1 MSREIKISTIKQAE
15 DYINRQRNHLRS
27 LEYQMNQVESEAKE
41 AARREAEKRAIAL
54 RRKIESMEDNFNFQI
69 QGLES
74 DMAELDRT
82 HRQAL
87 KKQSEEFYKNLT
99 ELKDWTEHSI
109 NNLEMRVEEN
119 FEKQQ
124 KQIEHQKQR
133 IEALYQKER
142 NENQKAKLMLR
153 DLNILVAAIGER
165 CNHNKFAEGKWNQ
178 LNRRVHNLSNAN
190 VPAVSIISEAMNITN
205 DLWDLEEDVLKAQLK
220 YEVIHN
226 MILNEATELL
236 QTMSK
241 NRTDVF
247 YTDEEGKRMQDETGK
262 DIKLEID
269 FWTKDDYRKLEER
282 ATDLKNEIETKK
294 EHPNLT
300 EERLKE
306 IREELNHIK
315 QEQNELVKLALKR
328 GFASEE
334 RVKISED
341 IINALEEQGFTL
353 SKLDNGEFA
362 HDYMKGEILADQR
375 EGVFAVLKQE
385 KTGTE
390 ISVIIHPDESL
401 TSNHIV
407 FQRNDESNLTPDE
420 LRRSIEGVKI
430 IIESKGYKMGDVAS
444 PKGTGDNKQVELADA
459 NALAKTGINKNLK
472 EKLGFTKPK
481 TASK

>member
-1 MSREIKISTIKQAE
+1 MSRAIKISTIEQAE
-15 DYINRQRNHLRS
+15 DIANRQSNQINYLQS
-27 LEYQMNQVESEAKE
+27 QMNNVEREAKE
-41 AARREAEKRAIAL
+41 AARREAEKRVNAL
-54 RRKIESMEDNFNFQI
+54 RREMENMEDSFNFQI

-74 DMAELDRT
+74 DMAEMDKA
-82 HRQAL
+82 HRQAM

-109 NNLEMRVEEN
+109 NDLEIRVEEN
-119 FEKQQ
+119 FKKQQ
-124 KQIEHQKQR
+124 KQIEQQKQR
-133 IEALYQKER
+133 IEALYQKAR
-142 NENQKAKLMLR
+142 DENQKAKLMLR
-153 DLNILVAAIGER
+153 DLKILVAAIGER

-178 LNRRVHNLSNAN
+178 LNRRVQNLSSAN

-241 NRTDVF
+241 NRTDV
-247 YTDEEGKRMQDETGK
+247 YCTDEEGKRLQDETGK

-269 FWTKDDYRKLEER
+269 FWTKDDYKKLEER
-282 ATDLKNEIETKK
+282 AKDLKNEIETKK
-294 EHPNLT
+294 EHPKLT

-306 IREELNHIK
+306 IREELNLIK

-362 HDYMKGEILADQR
+362 HDYMKGEIIADQR
-375 EGVFAVLKQE
+375 EGVFAVLKNGNGME
-385 KTGTE
+385 V
-390 ISVIIHPDESL
+390 SLIIHPDESL
-401 TSNHIV
+401 TTNHIV
-407 FQRNDESNLTPDE
+407 FQRNDESNVTPDE
-420 LRRSIEGVKI
+420 LRRSIEGVKK

-444 PKGTGDNKQVELADA
+444 PKGTGDNKQVELADP
-459 NALAKTGINKNLK
+459 NALAKTGINRNLK

-481 TASK
+481 TVSK

>member
-1 MSREIKISTIKQAE
+1 MSRAIKISTIEQAE
-15 DYINRQRNHLRS
+15 DIANRQSNQINYLQS
-27 LEYQMNQVESEAKE
+27 QMNNVEREAKE
-41 AARREAEKRAIAL
+41 AARREAEKRVNAL
-54 RRKIESMEDNFNFQI
+54 RREIENMEDSFNFQI

-74 DMAELDRT
+74 DMAEMDKA
-82 HRQAL
+82 HRQAM

-109 NNLEMRVEEN
+109 NDLETRVEEK

-124 KQIEHQKQR
+124 QQIEQQKQR
-133 IEALYQKER
+133 IEALYQKAR
-142 NENQKAKLMLR
+142 DENQKAKLMLR
-153 DLNILVAAIGER
+153 DLKILVAAIGER

-178 LNRRVHNLSNAN
+178 LNRRVQNLSSAN
-190 VPAVSIISEAMNITN
+190 VPAVSIFSEAMNITN

-226 MILNEATELL
+226 LILNEATELL
-236 QTMSK
+236 QTMKK
-241 NRTDVF
+241 NRTDV
-247 YTDEEGKRMQDETGK
+247 YCTDEEGKRLQDEKGN

-269 FWTKDDYRKLEER
+269 FWTKDDYKKLEER
-282 ATDLKNEIETKK
+282 ANDLKNEIETKK

-306 IREELNHIK
+306 VREELNRIK

-353 SKLDNGEFA
+353 SKLENGEFA
-362 HDYMKGEILADQR
+362 HDNMKGEIVADQR
-375 EGVFAVLKQE
+375 EGVFAALKNGNGME
-385 KTGTE
+385 V
-390 ISVIIHPDESL
+390 SLIIHPDESL
-401 TSNHIV
+401 TTNHIV
-407 FQRNDESNLTPDE
+407 FQRNDESNVTPDE
-420 LRRSIEGVKI
+420 LRRSIEGVKK

-481 TASK
+481 TVSK

>member
-1 MSREIKISTIKQAE
+1 MSRAIKISTIQQAE
-15 DYINRQRNHLRS
+15 DIANRQSNQLNYLQS
-27 LEYQMNQVESEAKE
+27 QMNNVEREAKE
-41 AARREAEKRAIAL
+41 AARREAEKRVNAL
-54 RRKIESMEDNFNFQI
+54 RREMEKLEDNFNFQI
-69 QGLES
+69 QGLEH
-74 DMAELDRT
+74 DMAEMDKA
-82 HRQAL
+82 HRQAM
-87 KKQSEEFYKNLT
+87 KKQSEEFYNNLT
-99 ELKDWTEHSI
+99 ELKDWTEQSI
-109 NNLEMRVEEN
+109 NNLETRVEEN
-119 FEKQQ
+119 FERQQ
-124 KQIEHQKQR
+124 KQIDHQKQR

-153 DLNILVAAIGER
+153 DLKILVAAIGER

-178 LNRRVHNLSNAN
+178 LNRRVQNLSNAN

-241 NRTDVF
+241 NRTDV
-247 YTDEEGKRMQDETGK
+247 YCTDEEGKRLQDETGK

-269 FWTKDDYRKLEER
+269 FWTKDDYMKLEER
-282 ATDLKNEIETKK
+282 AKDLKNEIDTKK

-306 IREELNHIK
+306 IREELNLIK

-362 HDYMKGEILADQR
+362 HDYMKGEIVADQR
-375 EGVFAVLKQE
+375 EGVFAVLKNGNGME
-385 KTGTE
+385 V
-390 ISVIIHPDESL
+390 SLIIHPDESL
-401 TSNHIV
+401 TTNHIV
-407 FQRNDESNLTPDE
+407 FQRNDESNVTPDE
-420 LRRSIEGVKI
+420 LRRSIEGVKKV
-430 IIESKGYKMGDVAS
+430 IESKGYKMGDVAS

-481 TASK
+481 TVSK

>member
-1 MSREIKISTIKQAE
+1 MSRAIKISTIEQAE
-15 DYINRQRNHLRS
+15 DIANRQSNQINYLQS
-27 LEYQMNQVESEAKE
+27 QMNNVEREAKE
-41 AARREAEKRAIAL
+41 AARREAEKRVNAL
-54 RRKIESMEDNFNFQI
+54 RREMEKLEDNFNFQI
-69 QGLES
+69 QGLEH
-74 DMAELDRT
+74 DMAEMDKA
-82 HRQAL
+82 HRQAM
-87 KKQSEEFYKNLT
+87 KIQSEEFYKNLT
-99 ELKDWTEHSI
+99 DLKDWTEQSI
-109 NNLEMRVEEN
+109 NDLETRVEEN
-119 FEKQQ
+119 FERQQ
-124 KQIEHQKQR
+124 KQIDHQKQR
-133 IEALYQKER
+133 IETLYQKER

-153 DLNILVAAIGER
+153 DLKILVVAIGQR

-178 LNRRVHNLSNAN
+178 LNRRAQNLSNAN

-220 YEVIHN
+220 YEVIHS

-241 NRTDVF
+241 NRTDV
-247 YTDEEGKRMQDETGK
+247 YCTDEEGKRLQDETGK

-269 FWTKDDYRKLEER
+269 FWTKDDYKKLEER
-282 ATDLKNEIETKK
+282 AKDLKNEIETKK

-306 IREELNHIK
+306 IREELNLIK

-353 SKLDNGEFA
+353 CKLDNGEFA
-362 HDYMKGEILADQR
+362 HDYMKGEIVADQR
-375 EGVFAVLKQE
+375 EGVFAVLKNGNGME
-385 KTGTE
+385 V
-390 ISVIIHPDESL
+390 SLIIHPDESL
-401 TSNHIV
+401 TTNHIV
-407 FQRNDESNLTPDE
+407 FQRNDESNVTPDE
-420 LRRSIEGVKI
+420 LRRSIEGVKK

-481 TASK
+481 TVSK